1 MKFRILFFFICMSPF
16 IHAQTISQA
25 KALYLKGEYRK
36 ALPVFKNQLK
46 LKPKDASIN
55 FWYGVC
61 LLETKNTKAALPYLN
76 FAKNRHI
83 SDANRYL
90 AKYYM
95 DVMAPDSAL
104 VCLNE
109 YLENIKLDPKK
120 KQAALLLKDS
130 IESDM
135 EQFQKVEDICFI
147 DSIIVPKSAMF
158 SAVKLS
164 PEAGNL
170 KSANAAFPKEPKA
183 SGSAYFPERNDR
195 VYFSKSVPNKG
206 LDIFARHLI
215 LNEWGKDEPLPDI
228 INSEADECNPFFLS
242 DGITL
247 YFASNGHGSMGGYD
261 LFVTRFDKATGT
273 YLQPDH
279 LNKPFNSKGND
290 YFLLIDEFRHR
301 GYLATDR
308 NQKDGYVA
316 IYTFIPND
324 TVTMLHGKNNK
335 ELEDF
340 AQIRS
345 IKATWEGKNVDSL
358 MHKSAVASHPI
369 LPVKGNESNDSG
381 FAFII
386 NDSLTYNKPADFK
399 SDEAKQ
405 GYINYRSR
413 YKKYLL
419 QKKTLEDKR
428 LQYEQ
433 ATPESQ
439 KQISA
444 ELLGMEKEVL
454 TAEQELPVLEKKI
467 RNLEITE
474 LSK

>member
-1 MKFRILFFFICMSPF
+1 
-16 IHAQTISQA
+16 
-25 KALYLKGEYRK
+25 
-36 ALPVFKNQLK
+36 
-46 LKPKDASIN
+46 
-55 FWYGVC
+55 
-61 LLETKNTKAALPYLN
+61 
-76 FAKNRHI
+76 
-83 SDANRYL
+83 
-90 AKYYM
+90 
-95 DVMAPDSAL
+95 
-104 VCLNE
+104 
-109 YLENIKLDPKK
+109 
-120 KQAALLLKDS
+120 
-130 IESDM
+130 
-135 EQFQKVEDICFI
+135 
-147 DSIIVPKSAMF
+147 
-158 SAVKLS
+158 
-164 PEAGNL
+164 
-170 KSANAAFPKEPKA
+170 
-183 SGSAYFPERNDR
+183 
-195 VYFSKSVPNKG
+195 
-206 LDIFARHLI
+206 
-215 LNEWGKDEPLPDI
+215 
-228 INSEADECNPFFLS
+228 
-242 DGITL
+242 
-247 YFASNGHGSMGGYD
+247 MGGYD